1 MSTRSRKSRAPR
13 DLPPPL
19 PPTPSH
25 FKAESNTGTGMNMN
39 GSKSPVSSPPPGNVQ
54 GQRWWRLSSSERD
67 VLLVSLL
74 VKLLLFPAYR
84 STDFEVHR
92 NWVHSVRLAITHSL
106 PLSKWYYDTTSIWT
120 LDYPP
125 LFAYFERFLAFF
137 AYIVDPQI
145 VRLDNLEYAA
155 WSVVAFQRTTVVLS
169 ELVLATALLMWS
181 RRSKKPDHTTA
192 FLIAASVLLH
202 PGLIIVDHIHFQYNG
217 FLLGILL
224 WSVVAAREN
233 NLYLSAALFAVL
245 LNFKHIFIYL
255 APPYFVFL
263 LRRHCFSSG
272 RQYCALIGFLSD
284 RLVELGALVT
294 AVFAVSFGP
303 FLLAGGPSAIRQ
315 IFSRLFPFQRG
326 LNHAYWAGNVWAI
339 VSTVDRVLVKYLL
352 KRGWPISPD
361 AIASASRGIVGETT
375 FGVLPTVTPGLC
387 FTITLSFSM
396 IYLAKLW
403 VDPTYKR
410 FLDSLVLSAF
420 TSFLWGWHVHEKA
433 VLLFLVPLSLTAAE
447 DEHHLRAFIVAT
459 TAGVYSLFPL
469 LIKPNETPVK
479 VLYSLLWAAIVFPA
493 VRKVVY
499 RPLPNLMSVLIHYG
513 ELLYLAGFAVLHL
526 CNAPSASSAAAQ
538 IVTSLPTHIV
548 NGTAM
553 LCGSPGGP
561 ACAAEPLAKVAA
573 ESTME
578 FLPLMLTSLY
588 CSVGIIWA
596 WLRLSVIY
604 LWT

>member
-1 MSTRSRKSRAPR
+1 MDGCKSS
-13 DLPPPL
+13 L
-19 PPTPSH
+19 S
-25 FKAESNTGTGMNMN
+25 
-39 GSKSPVSSPPPGNVQ
+39 PPGNTQ
-54 GQRWWRLSSSERD
+54 PWWRLSSSEWD
-67 VLLVSLL
+67 VLVISVV
-74 VKLLLFPAYR
+74 VKLLLIPAYR

-92 NWVHSVRLAITHSL
+92 NWLAITHSL

-125 LFAYFERFLAFF
+125 FFAYFERVLAFA

-155 WSVVAFQRTTVVLS
+155 WSVVAFQRMTVILS
-169 ELVLATALLMWS
+169 ELVLATALLKWS

-192 FLIAASVLLH
+192 FLIAAAVLLH

-224 WSVVAAREN
+224 WSVVAARED
-233 NLYLSAALFAVL
+233 NLYLSAALFAAL

-263 LRRHCFSSG
+263 LRRHCFSNG
-272 RQYCALIGFLSD
+272 RFLSD

-294 AVFAVSFGP
+294 LVFAVSFGP
-303 FLLAGGPSAIRQ
+303 FLLAGGPLAIRQ
-315 IFSRLFPFQRG
+315 ILSRLFPFQRG

-339 VSTVDRVLVKYLL
+339 VSAVDRVLVKYLL

-396 IYLAKLW
+396 IYLTKLW

-447 DEHHLRAFIVAT
+447 DEHHLRTFIVAT
-459 TAGVYSLFPL
+459 TAGIYSLFPL

-499 RPLPNLMSVLIHYG
+499 RPLPNLVSVLINYG
-513 ELLYLAGFAVLHL
+513 ELLYLAGFAALHVYVEVLHGIIF
-526 CNAPSASSAAAQ
+526 NAPTASSAATQ
-538 IVTSLPTHIV
+538 VVTLLPAHLV
-548 NGTAM
+548 NDTVI

-561 ACAAEPLAKVAA
+561 ACAAEPVAKAAA

-588 CSVGIIWA
+588 CSMGIIWA